1 MSALDVF
8 QYDGRDVRTVN
19 VAGEPWFVAADV
31 AGILGYS
38 VAKDMA
44 RSLDDDEKDGR
55 PVPTPGGDQMMLVIS
70 EAGLF
75 KALIQRQT
83 GRMVDD
89 ARRAQVKAFQR
100 WVTHDV
106 LPTIRRT
113 GRYGA
118 DLDMLANL
126 PSSQMLQLAAEAAKR
141 AEQAEAQIERDK
153 PKVLFADS
161 VATSKSTI
169 LVGELAKILKGN
181 GVDVGANRLFAQL
194 REDGFLIRRQ
204 GSDWNMPT
212 QRSMDLGLFE
222 IKETAITHSDG
233 HVSVNKTP
241 KVTGRGQQ
249 YFINRYAQAVSA

>member
-113 GRYGA
+113 GRYGS
-118 DLDMLANL
+118 DVDMLAQL

-141 AEQAEAQIERDK
+141 AEEAEHELEEAR
-153 PKVLFADS
+153 PKVEAYDAFIDADGTYSIGAVAKMIGLSQNKLFDRLRNDG
-161 VATSKSTI
+161 VLI
-169 LVGELAKILKGN
+169 AKGAMRNTPYQQYMRHFAVKAYDYERSNGDRGTRYTTRVQPS
-181 GVDVGANRLFAQL
+181 GVDF
-194 REDGFLIRRQ
+194 IRRKL
-204 GSDWNMPT
+204 
-212 QRSMDLGLFE
+212 DLVAAL
-222 IKETAITHSDG
+222 
-233 HVSVNKTP
+233 N
-241 KVTGRGQQ
+241 
-249 YFINRYAQAVSA
+249 